1 MKKYKIDELYNNP
14 NTIYVFDVDGVLA
27 PLEFGEY
34 NHYELDDDE
43 WAKALLEKDLYAEK
57 RPAKTFQEFLA
68 TKNKN
73 NVYVATKVMNEMEKK
88 QKIDFSNSLGLLK

>member
-34 NHYELDDDE
+34 NHYELDDD
-43 WAKALLEKDLYAEK
+43 
-57 RPAKTFQEFLA
+57 
-68 TKNKN
+68 
-73 NVYVATKVMNEMEKK
+73 
-88 QKIDFSNSLGLLK
+88 